1 MKLFPFLWLATFSLA
16 FTIQQNTATDFLS
29 GVVVNQETTAPLS
42 NVTITVYAGDKA
54 IETTKTDAKGAYRIP
69 LEKGEYDLE
78 FSLPEYETLRMIGLR
93 MEKGIANNLNVSL
106 SNSLLPHQRTT
117 RLVSAYSP
125 RVDIKEIDLETVE
138 IDDAIPTP
146 EPVDPVVRSD
156 EEVVYEVTF
165 ESETYEEKVVVKSAS
180 KATKA
185 EETLSAPSTTAFK
198 VDLIKKD
205 ETTGSA
211 RPDEKAK
218 AEPRKTTAKVAA
230 ASKAAPIDAGAVTIR
245 GSRSSDADYHID
257 GVRVAGAPPSPA
269 PEPAVFM
276 AVSPAPSTTTPKP
289 APAQPAP
296 KAGLLTAGEWNDLD
310 NWAKHWTDL
319 LTDGE
324 IDAHQTMYGFY
335 PRHRYSVLLQNKEGF
350 PIVDA
355 SVTLTEGQGAPV
367 WEARTDNTGKAELWY
382 ALNEKTE
389 KAPKLNLTA
398 WIDGKKHALGTAKPF
413 AEGINQHQINRECRS
428 SKLLDIVWAVDATG
442 SMSDEIDY
450 LKTELYDVIGRVKS
464 SNPNLTV
471 RMGSVFYRDD
481 TDDYLVKSS
490 GLSPDI
496 SRTVDYIKEQYAD
509 GGGDTPEAVHS
520 ALEEAIY
527 RQKWSD
533 EAVARICFLVLDAS
547 PHQTPE
553 INASLQRTIR
563 EAARKGIRIVPV
575 SASGIQKDTEFL
587 MKFFG
592 LATNGSYVFLTDHS
606 GIGGKHIE
614 ATTDEYKVEA
624 LNNLL
629 VRLITQYSNI
639 ETCDGKS
646 LVLFER
652 NSTDSTATAAIPPA
666 TYYPNPAVDQV
677 TLELPFDAPKVTLY
691 NSEGVAVWS
700 LANAPAGTHTIPV
713 RQFPAGYYTLRMWK
727 EDQVQSGKV
736 LVVKM

>member
-1 MKLFPFLWLATFSLA
+1 
-16 FTIQQNTATDFLS
+16 
-29 GVVVNQETTAPLS
+29 
-42 NVTITVYAGDKA
+42 
-54 IETTKTDAKGAYRIP
+54 
-69 LEKGEYDLE
+69 
-78 FSLPEYETLRMIGLR
+78 
-93 MEKGIANNLNVSL
+93 
-106 SNSLLPHQRTT
+106 
-117 RLVSAYSP
+117 
-125 RVDIKEIDLETVE
+125 
-138 IDDAIPTP
+138 
-146 EPVDPVVRSD
+146 
-156 EEVVYEVTF
+156 
-165 ESETYEEKVVVKSAS
+165 
-180 KATKA
+180 
-185 EETLSAPSTTAFK
+185 
-198 VDLIKKD
+198 
-205 ETTGSA
+205 
-211 RPDEKAK
+211 
-218 AEPRKTTAKVAA
+218 VAA
-230 ASKAAPIDAGAVTIR
+230 ASKAPPADAGAVTIR
-245 GSRSSDADYHID
+245 GSRSSDADYYID
-257 GVRVAGAPPSPA
+257 GVRVLPPPPLA
-269 PEPAVFM
+269 EPAVFM

-355 SVTLTEGQGAPV
+355 SVTLTEGQGTPV

-382 ALNEKTE
+382 ALNEKTD

-652 NSTDSTATAAIPPA
+652 NPTDSTATTAIPPA

-713 RQFPAGYYTLRMWK
+713 RQFPAGYYTLRLWK